1 MNATEML
8 RGAFGQAHGILDGQ
22 LADCSPAVMS
32 KQYAGGTIHPIGSIY
47 AHVMY
52 SEDNII
58 NGLLQGKPPI
68 WQAAGWSAKTGTTL
82 PQAANQTD
90 EWAGLNIDLAKF
102 KDYATAIKQ
111 NTDAYVAGLSETDLE
126 RRITFFGQEMS
137 VGAALANVLLWHVSN
152 HSGEIAALK
161 GVQGLKGLPF

>member
-1 MNATEML
+1 MKANEML

-58 NGLLQGKPPI
+58 NGLMQGKPPI

-90 EWAGLNIDLAKF
+90 EWAGLNIDL
-102 KDYATAIKQ
+102 
-111 NTDAYVAGLSETDLE
+111 E
-126 RRITFFGQEMS
+126 
-137 VGAALANVLLWHVSN
+137 
-152 HSGEIAALK
+152 
-161 GVQGLKGLPF
+161 VQGLRHGDQAEHGCLPRRPFRGRPRTQDHLLRPGDARRRRPG